1 MAFQKGKSGNP
12 KGKPKGT
19 LCKFTTLKAAFLSV
33 FQKLGGE
40 EELLNWVNST
50 QRNKAMFYQ
59 WITKMLP
66 ADIEMKQS
74 GEVQHTGKLTIE
86 IVNTKP

>member
-1 MAFQKGKSGNP
+1 MKRKFQLGNP
-12 KGKPKGT
+12 GKPKGAKS
-19 LCKFTTLKAAFLSV
+19 KFTTLKVAFLSV

-40 EELLNWVNST
+40 EELLNWVKST
-50 QRNKAMFYQ
+50 QHNKAMFYQ

-74 GEVQHTGKLTIE
+74 GEVQHTGKMIIE
-86 IVNTKP
+86 VVHTKP